1 MKSLWLL
8 TKKNLQ
14 LLLRSKSSAL
24 IVIFAP
30 LLIILIIS
38 LSYNTTGTYN
48 INVGIHAPLSNED
61 ITKSF
66 VDLLEEKEFSIKIY
80 KKHIDECINDIK
92 KDFIHVCVS
101 LPENLEVFENTAKE
115 VTFQI
120 DPTKIN
126 LVWMIQDTVKSKFNL
141 KSQEISQNITR
152 NILTRITSTKEEIDL
167 QKVKLQQIR
176 DKTSSV
182 SSYSETVKSSLI
194 NIDFSSP
201 VTGQNKGLIL
211 TLNDQVSKSKSKVTK
226 ALSDLEDI
234 NVSSSDKLDIKNSL
248 EDAQK
253 NLNSASLALNGTGSG
268 TVEALISSLEADTN
282 KVKEKLSNV
291 QSNVIDGSSNL
302 DNVNSAIK
310 EAVNSIDQLQT
321 SISEIRNKLGDL
333 KINNAT
339 TISSPLITKI
349 EKVKKE
355 STYLNYLFPAILVL
369 VVMFSSLLLGTSL
382 VMMEKNSPAFL
393 RNFFIP
399 IRRIT
404 FITATYL
411 TNLIL
416 ILVEI
421 AIILG
426 ISLFFLEGALYVL
439 PEIALILFL
448 TASVFTFL
456 GMVLGYIFTSEETGT
471 LASISLGSLFL
482 FFSGVVLPLEGLSK
496 AVREIALLN
505 PFVIAEK
512 LIREIFFFNSQLS
525 QVWLDLLLLFTYAI
539 VLFLI
544 ILAIELILHKHIVQ
558 RFMKNHRRSHRQKEI
573 RKNKDV

>member
-115 VTFQI
+115 VTFHI
-120 DPTKIN
+120 DPSKIN

-234 NVSSSDKLDIKNSL
+234 NASSSDKLDIKNSL

-426 ISLFFLEGALYVL
+426 ISLFFLEGALNVL

-544 ILAIELILHKHIVQ
+544 ILHKHIVQ

>member
-115 VTFQI
+115 VTFHI
-120 DPTKIN
+120 DPSKIN

-426 ISLFFLEGALYVL
+426 ISLFFLEGALNVL